1 MNAFNNLKTAL
12 KLILGFGVIILALI
26 AVVYMGYTNMKTI
39 NDGMT
44 SMYVDR
50 LMPIDQLGI
59 MNMEES
65 NLRVYLNGAI
75 VFPENVTTYEESI
88 NTSIKNMNTEYDLY
102 TASELVQAEKD
113 AVAKYDK
120 AWLPLQ
126 QEMTKV
132 ITAVKA
138 GDLEGAR
145 KLLGEG
151 SQFRVLYA
159 EAESAMNSALEV
171 NVKAAEEVNTQGDVT
186 FATSTRTLLILAGVA
201 IFFALAIALVIINSL
216 TKPLGVVVGAARA
229 LSTGDVVR
237 DMTDKVKDSVRLRK
251 DEMGDIG
258 KAFDQLILYMQDMSN
273 VATTIGNNDLTPE
286 VKPKSEKDELGNAFV
301 AMIGGLRK
309 AVGQIGETSQ
319 QVKAASAQLAEASNQ
334 ASQATTQIAATVQQ
348 VARGTQTQSESVTKT
363 ANSVEEMARAIE
375 GVAKGAQNQ
384 AQSISQV
391 SATTAEISAAIQQV
405 AGNAE
410 AVTKG
415 SDEASKAAQN
425 GVKIVET
432 TLEGMQAIKEKVGIS
447 AQKVEEM
454 GARSDEIG
462 AIIETIEDIASQT
475 NLLALNAAIE
485 AARAGEHGKGFAVVA
500 DEVRKL
506 AERSTTASKEI
517 GGLIKT
523 IQKTVVEAVTAMEA
537 GSKQVEEGV
546 ASANQAGEALQD
558 IMKAAEA
565 VNVQALQAGAAAVK
579 MNAAADVL
587 VSGVDSVSAIVE
599 ENSAATEEMTANSN
613 EVTQAIENIASVSEE
628 NSAAIEEVS
637 ASTEEMN
644 AQVEEVTSSAQSLTE
659 MADSLQQVVNMFKL
673 A

>member
-102 TASELVQAEKD
+102 KASELVQAEKD

-151 SQFRVLYA
+151 SQFRVYYA
-159 EAESAMNSALEV
+159 ECESAMNSALEV

-258 KAFDQLILYMQDMSN
+258 KAFDQLIQYMQDMSN

-319 QVKAASAQLAEASNQ
+319 QVKTASVQLASAANQ

-384 AQSISQV
+384 AESISQV

-415 SDEASKAAQN
+415 SDDAAKAAQN

-546 ASANQAGEALQD
+546 VSANQAGAALQD

-565 VNVQALQAGAAAVK
+565 VNLQAQQAGAAAVK

>member
-26 AVVYMGYTNMKTI
+26 AVVYMGYSNMKNI

-44 SMYVDR
+44 SMYFDR
-50 LMPIDQLGI
+50 LVPIDQLGI

-65 NLRVYLNGAI
+65 NLRIYLNGAI

-88 NTSIKNMNTEYDLY
+88 NTSIKNMDTEYDLY
-102 TASELVQAEKD
+102 KASSLLQTEKD

-126 QEMTKV
+126 QEMTKI
-132 ITAVKA
+132 ITAVKG

-159 EAESAMNSALEV
+159 ECESAMNSALEV

-258 KAFDQLILYMQDMSN
+258 KAFDQLIQYMQDMSN

-384 AQSISQV
+384 AESISQV

-454 GARSDEIG
+454 GQRSDEIG

-546 ASANQAGEALQD
+546 VSANQAGAALQD

-565 VNVQALQAGAAAVK
+565 VNLQAQQAGAAAVK